1 MNIFERIKQ
10 FFILQHLGQKQ
21 GPKIFAENFL
31 CILSGIERMLK
42 GKLNTYVNAFLAV
55 DLFRAVCLIKEGKFW
70 MVFAIKIPSQIV
82 NW

>member
-1 MNIFERIKQ
+1 MNTFKQ
-10 FFILQHLGQKQ
+10 LFILQNLDQKQ

-31 CILSGIERMLK
+31 SILLEIERMLK
-42 GKLNTYVNAFLAV
+42 GKLNTYANAFLAV

-70 MVFAIKIPSQIV
+70 MVFAIKMSSQIV